1 MEPATEPQHIFVYG
15 TLRTAYSRFPL
26 SIRSLRPPQVLQRPD
41 QWVGTAVIDGFHL
54 YDVGE
59 YPGVVRSPDSSP
71 VIGDVFRVDA
81 SDLPILDEYEGIDF
95 PDKDFPPQ
103 EYQRVTV
110 NARLTEGS
118 NGALDKAMCCWLYLY
133 NWDIPSQ
140 AVYIKSGDYVEY
152 CENRLMRS

>member
-1 MEPATEPQHIFVYG
+1 MEPATAPQHIFVYG
-15 TLRTAYSRFPL
+15 TLRTAYSRLPW

-54 YDVGE
+54 YDLGQ
-59 YPGVVRSPDSSP
+59 YPGVVRSPDSST
-71 VIGDVFRVDA
+71 VIGDVFRVNA

-110 NARLTEGS
+110 NARLIEGGD
-118 NGALDKAMCCWLYLY
+118 GAIDKALVCWLYLY
-133 NWDIPSQ
+133 NWDMAPQ
-140 AVYIKSGDYVEY
+140 AVHIKSGDYVEY
-152 CENRLMRS
+152 CESRLRS